1 MKRSNTSNCLRKL
14 ALAGCLLAFA
24 GQSFAADAKPN
35 KKRGQ
40 VYFKMVCT
48 VCHIQTAA
56 KAIPPSTRSMA
67 EWRAYFDANKHDA
80 SGASNPELTYYMSQE
95 YRESIKDSNKAAKK
109 FLSLSQ
115 EQISADVRE
124 FSVTGAKDSDTPAS
138 CN

>member
-1 MKRSNTSNCLRKL
+1 MKIQLTSAAR
-14 ALAGCLLAFA
+14 ALAAVLVLGYA
-24 GQSFAADAKPN
+24 GSAMAEDPN

-56 KAIPPSTRSMA
+56 TAIPPNTRTMA
-67 EWRAYFDANKHDA
+67 DWTAYMDADKHD
-80 SGASNPELTYYMSQE
+80 STGNSNPKVSHYTSSE

-109 FLSLSQ
+109 FLDLPA
-115 EQISADVRE
+115 EQLYADVKA
-124 FSVTGAKDSDTPAS
+124 FVVGGAKDSDTPAS